1 MSNNPLITKF
11 EKLVKDLNTII
22 FGDDDQDVILDD
34 IVKPTI
40 SKWLKSIVTDLNDV
54 IDIAAA
60 AGAGANGW
68 TAQLIVDASGK
79 TQQEINDATIKKVAS
94 IADLIAIQN
103 PKDGQVVFVESYNPV
118 NYALPVPYFA
128 KGGGL
133 FKFDASLISC
143 CVFPLAST
151 IS

>member
-40 SKWLKSIVTDLNDV
+40 SKWLRSIVTDLNDV

-79 TQQEINDATIKKVAS
+79 TQQEINDAS
-94 IADLIAIQN
+94 NLNN
-103 PKDGQVVFVESYNPV
+103 PP
-118 NYALPVPYFA
+118 PFA
-128 KGGGL
+128 K
-133 FKFDASLISC
+133 
-143 CVFPLAST
+143 
-151 IS
+151 